1 VKTSSD
7 RPSISRKST
16 DLDLLRRFEP
26 VVKYTKGEQFFPFD
40 VERYVSECSLWAHNP
55 DGREELLVRQ
65 EEMTIEQLVA
75 ERPATFGTIHFLRF
89 IETLSLSE
97 SAQALTEQSRLR
109 RKLHNQFNVG
119 MGRLAR
125 GGFLPR
131 IADALFSLS
140 LLMRGK
146 VSPATAAAAEIA
158 YERMHEKEEKYTY
171 YGRVVRQNGWIILQY
186 WFFFCY
192 NSWRS
197 GFHGVNDHESDWEM
211 ITLYLYEDG
220 DELFPEWAAY
230 ASHDFHGDDLR
241 RRWDDEGQLDLVSGH
256 PVVYAGAGSHASYFR
271 PGEYQAEVTLPL
283 PDWFSG
289 ITKVFNKFWTETL
302 GQPEGNPF
310 RIPFVDFAR
319 GDGHSIG
326 HGQEHAWSAV
336 VIDDS
341 VPWVSQY
348 RGLWG
353 LFARD
358 PVSGENAP
366 AGPMYNRDGSPRSSW
381 YDPLG
386 FAGLDKTP
394 PPPQALKLLQESSS
408 EIEKRQNELN
418 ALIPQK
424 ATELQVMGMKLKGLE
439 DHPHLAKIYAL
450 LQKRI
455 GAVAEE
461 LKNLRRERMENGAL
475 LQGLTQRLEQL
486 EAGIEDNPHAHIQ
499 HMAVPVE
506 AVEVRYARAA
516 ETWAAISLSLLV
528 FAIAGLIFFAPT
540 YIWAGMSVIL
550 ILFVVAESIM
560 RGAFIQTVS
569 RVTLILALLTS
580 VILLIEFWKF
590 ILVALLIILGIFL
603 MAQRLRELAH

>member
-7 RPSISRKST
+7 RVFMPVKST
-16 DLDLLRRFEP
+16 DTELLRRFEP

-40 VERYVSECSLWAHNP
+40 VDRYVSECSLWAHYP
-55 DGREELLVRQ
+55 DGREEPLVPQ
-65 EEMTIEQLVA
+65 NEMSLEKLV
-75 ERPATFGTIHFLRF
+75 EDRPATFGTIHFLRF

-97 SAQALTEQSRLR
+97 SALALTQQSRLR
-109 RKLHNQFNVG
+109 RKLHNQFHVG

-125 GGFLPR
+125 GGFLAR
-131 IADALFSLS
+131 ITDALFSLS

-146 VSPATAAAAEIA
+146 VSPATAAAAELT

-171 YGRVVRQNGWIILQY
+171 YGRVVRQNGWIVLQY

-211 ITLYLYEDG
+211 ITLYLYE
-220 DELFPEWAAY
+220 ENEKLYPEWAAY

-241 RRWDDEGQLDLVSGH
+241 RRWDDRDQLDLINGH

-271 PGEYQAEVTLPL
+271 PGEYQAEISLPL
-283 PDWFSG
+283 PNWLYG
-289 ITKVFNKFWTETL
+289 LNKALNKFWTENL

-319 GDGHSIG
+319 GDGLSIG
-326 HGQEHAWSAV
+326 DEQEHAWSPV

-341 VPWVSQY
+341 VLWVSQY

-394 PPPQALKLLQESSS
+394 PPPQALNLLRENST
-408 EIEKRQNELN
+408 EINQRQQELN

-424 ATELQVMGMKLKGLE
+424 AAELQVMGMKLKGLE

-455 GAVAEE
+455 GILAEE
-461 LKNLRRERMENGAL
+461 LKNLRRERLENGAL
-475 LQGLTQRLEQL
+475 LQGLSQRLRQI

-506 AVEVRYARAA
+506 SVEMRHARAA
-516 ETWAAISLSLLV
+516 ETWAAISLSLMF
-528 FAIAGLIFFAPT
+528 FAIAALVFLAPA
-540 YIWAGMSVIL
+540 YFWAGVAAIL
-550 ILFVVAESIM
+550 ILFVVVESIL
-560 RGAFIQTVS
+560 RGAFIQTVA
-569 RVTLILALLTS
+569 RVALILALITS
-580 VILLIEFWKF
+580 VIIVIEFWKI
-590 ILVALLIILGIFL
+590 ILVALLVILGIFL
-603 MAQRLRELAH
+603 MAQRLRELAN